1 MAKQDASVKTTFN
14 LLNVKLRMPGAKEA
28 SQDDY
33 VALLTKLVA
42 GRNRQAVIVSPNVGI
57 IMKRVLIE
65 RIGDNIMMWGYLT
78 RYTPVIS
85 DKLLNLEEP
94 DQEEHQQEGIT
105 ANRGTNPR
113 DVLFFFSPENHRLA
127 IKKNPGSI
135 SINQAYD
142 YFDKALRIAL
152 NTGQILDL
160 DIEQSGDTF
169 KEILDA
175 PRIKRVEVEVTYTNN
190 DMSKESAADV
200 DRTMKSGNMR
210 KFIMTAIAD
219 ESTEGLDVGKI
230 PFLQGAVELAQ
241 SNGKV
246 RATIVDEKSPGKRGR
261 TVVTDE
267 HPREEAVV
275 SSGAA
280 NVVRD
285 VYAKIKSLFPRG

>member
-28 SQDDY
+28 SKDDY
-33 VALLTKLVA
+33 VALITKLA
-42 GRNRQAVIVSPNVGI
+42 ASRNRQAVIVSPNVGI
-57 IMKRVLIE
+57 IMKRVLTE
-65 RIGDNIMMWGYLT
+65 RIGDNTMLWGYLT
-78 RYTPVIS
+78 RYTPVTS

-127 IKKNPGSI
+127 IKKNGAPVSI
-135 SINQAYD
+135 KQAYD
-142 YFDKALRIAL
+142 YFDKALRGVL

-210 KFIMTAIAD
+210 RLVMTAIAD
-219 ESTEGLDVGKI
+219 ESTEGLDVDKI

-246 RATIVDEKSPGKRGR
+246 RATIVDAKSPGKRGR

-267 HPREEAVV
+267 HPREEAVI
-275 SSGAA
+275 STSAA
-280 NVVRD
+280 GVVRD
-285 VYAKIKSLFPRG
+285 IYAKLKSLFPRE